1 MVAVD
6 IMERRILRFVE
17 GNEGAN
23 APLYVAVHAAN
34 FDIAKTRLK
43 LSPVFPHVVGSGG
56 IVILSRHGCRPA
68 RHFLDLFPHKT

>member
-17 GNEGAN
+17 GNQGAN

-34 FDIAKTRLK
+34 LDIAKTRLK
-43 LSPVFPHVVGSGG
+43 LSPVFPHVVGSG
-56 IVILSRHGCRPA
+56 LSRHGCRPA
-68 RHFLDLFPHKT
+68 RHLLDLFPHKT